1 MMHEREE
8 AGSHLAL
15 DAHPAALCSAA
26 FPLCAGSRR
35 LQVGSSL
42 GAKQQGFLWRALM
55 RSARGRAIERRFYS
69 TYNQTVFDFLDKAGA
84 SPLPSSDPSSKC
96 VCAWF

>member
-1 MMHEREE
+1 
-8 AGSHLAL
+8 
-15 DAHPAALCSAA
+15 
-26 FPLCAGSRR
+26 
-35 LQVGSSL
+35 
-42 GAKQQGFLWRALM
+42 M